1 MSLRNQLKVP
11 RYGLFYFEYDKTVSI
26 VPMNKIKKVLNGD
39 NTSKG
44 SIVEIMFGKD
54 PLKAKIIAVH
64 GKWYF
69 SIWMVVLHLLCMKT

>member
-11 RYGLFYFEYDKTVSI
+11 RYGLFYFEYEKTVSI

-54 PLKAKIIAVH
+54 SRPKGEDH
-64 GKWYF
+64 CCSW
-69 SIWMVVLHLLCMKT
+69 